1 MKVLM
6 DRFYALNHAPIDF
19 YFKQS
24 VRDFVVEEIPLYPFT
39 GNGEHLVLHVRKKN
53 LSTWELCTLVA
64 KHLTIK
70 TREIG
75 YAGLKDKNAMT
86 KQYISLPKKFE
97 RALESFDHPDV
108 KFLSRTY
115 HKNKIHMGHLKGNRF
130 FIRLKKVDPVAAQ
143 KIGEA
148 LETIGRY
155 GMPNYFGYQR
165 FGIDGENYKKG
176 EAILRNRLKERN
188 VRLKNFYVNAY
199 QSHMFN
205 LWLSRR
211 LEISTMVGSFKSAE
225 LSPLLNLPENVIAKM
240 QAQPQP
246 FKLIEGDLLM
256 HYPHGR
262 PFEFDGSDE
271 EAERFLERDAVPT
284 GLLIG
289 SRARRA
295 TGLAGTIE
303 KQFDESFKAIDGL
316 RRYAWVFPEAM
327 EGEYKEAEAWY
338 EMHFTLPRG
347 SYATVLI
354 EEIAKRPI
362 KMEESD

>member
-1 MKVLM
+1 M
-6 DRFYALNHAPIDF
+6 DRFYSLNHTPIPF

-39 GNGEHLVLHVRKKN
+39 GNGEHLILHVRKKN
-53 LSTWELCTLVA
+53 LSTWDLTNLIA
-64 KHLTIK
+64 KHLGIK
-70 TREIG
+70 SRDIG

-86 KQYISLPKKFE
+86 VQYISLPKKYE
-97 RALESFDHPDV
+97 KQLESFEHPDI
-108 KFLSRTY
+108 KFLDRTY

-130 FIRLKKVDPVAAQ
+130 FIRLKKVDPTAAQ
-143 KIGEA
+143 KIEQA
-148 LETIGRY
+148 LKSIAEQ
-155 GMPNYFGYQR
+155 GMPNFFGFQR

-188 VRLKNFYVNAY
+188 VKLKKLFINAY

-211 LEISTMVGSFKSAE
+211 LEISTLVSTFKPQE
-225 LSPLLNLPENVIAKM
+225 LTGLLNMPETLIKKL

-246 FKLIEGDLLM
+246 FKLIEGDVMM

-262 PFEFDGSDE
+262 PYEFDGSAE
-271 EAERFLERDAVPT
+271 EAERFLERGAVPT
-284 GLLIG
+284 GLLLG
-289 SRARRA
+289 QRAKRA
-295 TGLAGTIE
+295 AGMARTVE
-303 KQFDESFKAIDGL
+303 KQFDEEFKSLDGL
-316 RRYAWVFPEAM
+316 RRYAWIFPEDV
-327 EGEYKEAEAWY
+327 EGAYKENEAWY
-338 EMHFTLPRG
+338 ELHFSLPRG

-362 KMEESD
+362 KMEEEND